1 MSSRSTVF
9 LDLQGTLGGEGLG
22 DILDFS
28 FYPFSIPAIKLL
40 NEANLL
46 VVVVTN
52 QSHISKGY
60 FTYADFERRVD
71 ELKQE
76 LAEHGAKLDAVYC
89 CPHKTGDNCSCKKP
103 LPGMVLQAQR
113 DFGLDLT
120 ECYLVGDVGAWD
132 MVLARSVGCKAILV
146 RTGLG
151 KGSLEEYR
159 HLWAD
164 IEPDLVADNVLEA
177 AQWIVKSKGRAHL
190 VNSETER
197 SNKDA

>member
-1 MSSRSTVF
+1 MASESASASNRKAVF

-22 DILDFS
+22 DILGFS

-60 FTYADFERRVD
+60 FTYDDFESRFD

-76 LAEHGAKLDAVYC
+76 LARQGARLDAVYC
-89 CPHKTGDNCSCKKP
+89 CPHTTEDGCSCKKP

-113 DFGLDLT
+113 DLDLDLT

-132 MVLARSVGCKAILV
+132 MVLARLVGCKAVLV

-151 KGSLEEYR
+151 KGSLGEYR
-159 HLWAD
+159 HSWAD
-164 IEPDLVADNVLEA
+164 IEPNLVADNVLEA
-177 AQWIVKSKGRAHL
+177 AQWIVE
-190 VNSETER
+190 SEKKQR
-197 SNKDA
+197 SRH

>member
-52 QSHISKGY
+52 QSHISKGH

-89 CPHKTGDNCSCKKP
+89 CPHTTTDNCSCKKP

-159 HLWAD
+159 HLWGD
-164 IEPDLVADNVLEA
+164 IEPDFVAENILEA
-177 AQWIVKSKGRAHL
+177 ARWIVGLEGKQRF
-190 VNSETER
+190 R
-197 SNKDA
+197 C